1 MKPIKELFDFYD
13 NNSDGVISKREFV
26 ELVENLLHERGMG
39 KSTEILKDYDFNEN
53 GVMDFDEFELFAK
66 NQLGCID

>member
-53 GVMDFDEFELFAK
+53 GVMDFDEFEVFAK
-66 NQLGCID
+66 NQLGCTD

>member
-39 KSTEILKDYDFNEN
+39 KSTEILNDYDFNEN

-66 NQLGCID
+66 NQLGCTD